1 MGEGNIVSY
10 YYVDVLYAVEV
21 LHVDELLAPVISL
34 VKETRNRDGR
44 SQYQSVS
51 LHNVS
56 SATLLKWGG
65 ILLDSFRS
73 EPNPKDGAEVILDR
87 LLACEFLY
95 GELNRRARL
104 AS

>member
-1 MGEGNIVSY
+1 MSY

-34 VKETRNRDGR
+34 VKEMRNRDGQ
-44 SQYQSVS
+44 SYYQPVS
-51 LHNVS
+51 LHNVGS
-56 SATLLKWGG
+56 VTLLKWGG

-73 EPNPKDGAEVILDR
+73 APNPKDGPEVILDR

-95 GELNRRARL
+95 CELNRRARL